1 MAREILTDEQV
12 ELEIARLRE
21 EGKGAGGGRADAGDA
36 AGYGRGGTGVTKIT
50 TAQAA
55 KLMGKSAVFVR
66 EGMKRGAL
74 PIGSA
79 VQMPGSSKWS
89 FFVSPTML
97 ADYLGVDVQ
106 TVMRGCASHE

>member
-1 MAREILTDEQV
+1 MTA
-12 ELEIARLRE
+12 
-21 EGKGAGGGRADAGDA
+21 
-36 AGYGRGGTGVTKIT
+36 TKIT

-89 FFVSPTML
+89 FYISPMML
-97 ADYLGVDVQ
+97 AAYLGTDVP
-106 TVMRGCASHE
+106 TVLRGCAK

>member
-1 MAREILTDEQV
+1 MTAN
-12 ELEIARLRE
+12 
-21 EGKGAGGGRADAGDA
+21 
-36 AGYGRGGTGVTKIT
+36 KIT
-50 TAQAA
+50 TAKAS

-79 VQMPGSSKWS
+79 VQMPGSRKWS

-97 ADYLGVDVQ
+97 ADYLGVDVP